1 MPRRL
6 TTLMLAR
13 ARHKL
18 LQMVAAPSATE
29 LWRQIVWSVEEGALR
44 RFEPSLA
51 LNIAV
56 KKVREGIWTR
66 PNRMPPN
73 WARLITRAEACVY
86 A

>member
-1 MPRRL
+1 
-6 TTLMLAR
+6 MLAR

-18 LQMVAAPSATE
+18 LQLVAAPSATE
-29 LWRQIVWSVEEGALR
+29 LWRQVVWSVEEGALR